1 MNKKYKK
8 KYSAA
13 FIGMIA
19 SLMTVSLG
27 AQETTAEA
35 VDDVQS
41 AIAEETT
48 ELASSPVQ
56 PLSSPVQ
63 SNEEGVAID
72 GFDPV
77 AYFDE
82 SKAVKGVSIH
92 SCEYLNRTWHFSSE
106 ENRDKFLADP
116 EKFAPQYG
124 GYCAHSLSNNKIIES
139 DPESFAIRDD
149 KLYLYVNDRLAEKD
163 INRSETKFD
172 FNRTQRDRNWF
183 TYQQD
188 F

>member
-1 MNKKYKK
+1 MNKKYHS

-27 AQETTAEA
+27 AQETAAEA
-35 VDDVQS
+35 ADNVQS
-41 AIAEETT
+41 AVAEES
-48 ELASSPVQ
+48 SSPVQ

-63 SNEEGVAID
+63 ANEEGVAID

-116 EKFAPQYG
+116 EKFTPQYG

-172 FNRTQRDRNWF
+172 FSRTQRDKNWF